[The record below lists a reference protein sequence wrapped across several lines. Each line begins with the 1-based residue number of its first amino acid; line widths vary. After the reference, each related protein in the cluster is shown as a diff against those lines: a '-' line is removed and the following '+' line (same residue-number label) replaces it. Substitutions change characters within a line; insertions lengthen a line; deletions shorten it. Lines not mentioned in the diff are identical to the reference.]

1 MPAAAGKVRG
11 TQSFVGTLSSVW
23 RRPWLVALEV
33 AWRWSFGAPALAL
46 VLFKLR
52 QVLLAATGGTL
63 DPGKLGLDPVLLH
76 DPVGALSADPMG
88 AASKFAVALSIVAPG
103 IEKLAI
109 WLVPLVLVGWIV
121 QSSVGR
127 TMVLRYVDP
136 AMRVRVGTL
145 MALQAIRVAA
155 LALVFSLWFRLVG
168 WCAHFAVTGPIAL
181 KVEPNLVLYCGL
193 VIVISIAMF
202 CGWGVVSW
210 VLGMAPLLAMTKDLG
225 FTASLRAALAL
236 GPVRAKL
243 VEINLVLGIVKI
255 ALIVLAMVFSATP
268 LPFSSVESAGFLA
281 WWWFGVALLYLVASD
296 FFHVARMVGYLELW
310 REGEAV
316 LPGGPTARGAEL
328 PDL

>member
-1 MPAAAGKVRG
+1 M
-11 TQSFVGTLSSVW
+11 
-23 RRPWLVALEV
+23 ALEV

-63 DPGKLGLDPVLLH
+63 DPGRLGLDPVLLH

-88 AASKFAVALSIVAPG
+88 AASKFAVALSIIAPG
-103 IEKLAI
+103 LEKLAT
-109 WLVPLVLVGWIV
+109 WLVPLVLVGWII

-127 TMVLRYVDP
+127 TLVLRYVNA

-145 MALQAIRVAA
+145 MALQAVRVAA
-155 LALVFSLWFRLVG
+155 LAVVFAAWFRLMG
-168 WCAHFAVTGPIAL
+168 WCAHFAITGPIAS

-193 VIVISIAMF
+193 VIVISLAMF

-210 VLGMAPLLAMTKDLG
+210 VLGMAPLLAMTSDLS
-225 FTASLRAALAL
+225 FAASLRAALSL

-268 LPFSSVESAGFLA
+268 LPFSSVESVEFLA
-281 WWWFGVALLYLVASD
+281 WWWFGVGLLYLIASD
-296 FFHVARMVGYLELW
+296 FFHVARMVGYLDLW
-310 REGEAV
+310 RGGQAV
-316 LPGGPTARGAEL
+316 LPDGPAAHGAVTS
-328 PDL
+328 